1 LRSYKDV
8 SGNVSK
14 KDAVWLRSCLA
25 TASGSSGLSAARLRV
40 GRSAA
45 EQITANRHLRRS
57 RGLQGPPVKCGILRE
72 ELYAWFVDIRGSLA
86 TTISPKFM
94 LLKARQLADMIVWA
108 QLESDAFEAM
118 PKINADWLLRFKRDY
133 NIVLRKPNVR
143 FKCNKATLHARVK
156 ATWSNVL
163 RVRCLAQELL
173 GVDLG
178 DRIYGIDE
186 KPIHF
191 NESGSKATRIGTCTV
206 KRAFL

>member
-1 LRSYKDV
+1 
-8 SGNVSK
+8 
-14 KDAVWLRSCLA
+14 
-25 TASGSSGLSAARLRV
+25 
-40 GRSAA
+40 
-45 EQITANRHLRRS
+45 
-57 RGLQGPPVKCGILRE
+57 VKCGILRE

-94 LLKARQLADMIVWA
+94 LLKARQLADMIVGA

-133 NIVLRKPNVR
+133 GIVLRKPNVR

-206 KRAFL
+206 KRAPGFESLNTNCCH

>member
-1 LRSYKDV
+1 
-8 SGNVSK
+8 
-14 KDAVWLRSCLA
+14 
-25 TASGSSGLSAARLRV
+25 
-40 GRSAA
+40 
-45 EQITANRHLRRS
+45 
-57 RGLQGPPVKCGILRE
+57 
-72 ELYAWFVDIRGSLA
+72 
-86 TTISPKFM
+86 
-94 LLKARQLADMIVWA
+94 
-108 QLESDAFEAM
+108 M

-143 FKCNKATLHARVK
+143 FKCNKATLHVRVK

-191 NESGSKATRIGTCTV
+191 NESGGKATRV
-206 KRAFL
+206 L

>member
-1 LRSYKDV
+1 MRSYKDV
-8 SGNVSK
+8 SGNVAK

-108 QLESDAFEAM
+108 
-118 PKINADWLLRFKRDY
+118 
-133 NIVLRKPNVR
+133 
-143 FKCNKATLHARVK
+143 
-156 ATWSNVL
+156 
-163 RVRCLAQELL
+163 
-173 GVDLG
+173 
-178 DRIYGIDE
+178 
-186 KPIHF
+186 
-191 NESGSKATRIGTCTV
+191 
-206 KRAFL
+206 